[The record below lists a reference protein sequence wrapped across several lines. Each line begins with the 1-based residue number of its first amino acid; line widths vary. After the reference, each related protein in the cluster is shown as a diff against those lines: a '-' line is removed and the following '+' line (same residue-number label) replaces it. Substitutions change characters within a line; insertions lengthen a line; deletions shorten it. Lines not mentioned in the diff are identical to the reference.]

1 MPEHLYLT
9 AAEVVAMHDDQ
20 IRLHG
25 GANGL
30 RDRGQLESALHR
42 PQTGYYIDLIQEA
55 AALWESLSQNHSF
68 VDGNKR
74 TAMSV
79 VHTFLLINGVDFSPP
94 DNDIW
99 QWILGSYHDKSFS
112 YRNIEAC
119 LRENTESI
127 SWASGDLTPN
137 S

>member
-74 TAMSV
+74 TAITATL
-79 VHTFLLINGVDFSPP
+79 TFLFINGLRTTADDAPRKAFVKRHYDAGTFSF
-94 DNDIW
+94 DVADTW
-99 QWILGSYHDKSFS
+99 
-112 YRNIEAC
+112 
-119 LRENTESI
+119 LRENTEP
-127 SWASGDLTPN
+127 LK
-137 S
+137 

>member
-1 MPEHLYLT
+1 MLEHYYLT
-9 AAEVVAMHDDQ
+9 AADVVAMHDGQ

-55 AALWESLSQNHSF
+55 AALWESLSQNHPF

-74 TAMSV
+74 TAITS
-79 VHTFLLINGVDFSPP
+79 TFAFLLGNGLRVTASDAERKVFV
-94 DNDIW
+94 
-99 QWILGSYHDKSFS
+99 
-112 YRNIEAC
+112 EARYESGTFGFDAADTW
-119 LRENTESI
+119 LRENTET
-127 SWASGDLTPN
+127 LK
-137 S
+137 